1 MAAIQTGEKSNR
13 ASLPYIYK
21 FVECTTHLSP
31 IFHVSCLIWAIL
43 ATNMMIIYLFI
54 SYVLFIYSSSHK
66 YYYFMIF

>member
-21 FVECTTHLSP
+21 FVEYTTHLSP
-31 IFHVSCLIWAIL
+31 TFHASCLIWAIL

-54 SYVLFIYSSSHK
+54 SYVLFIYSSCTNT
-66 YYYFMIF
+66 IIL